1 MVPPKNGFLSLRL
14 PIFGSSY
21 YQCFYT
27 FGIAP
32 CSVGIFGIGI
42 PHIGRSRGSYF
53 QLSRQKPDQN
63 QFIVWKKH
71 TGDLKS
77 EHSIEE
83 NYFDPATVQIQS
95 IGMQK
100 WWESGHTYIHSL
112 ELGCIGFNIPS
123 ALKIALGKSWELGE
137 ISWLWRTQYIPPLG
151 STIFQHRYSLDKGR
165 CWSHVAKGPF

>member
-1 MVPPKNGFLSLRL
+1 MVPPKNGFLSLRF

-112 ELGCIGFNIPS
+112 ELGLLGLTSPQPS
-123 ALKIALGKSWELGE
+123 RLPSGNLESWGKSLGCE
-137 ISWLWRTQYIPPLG
+137 GPNTSLL
-151 STIFQHRYSLDKGR
+151 SAVRYFSIDTVWTKAVVGPM
-165 CWSHVAKGPF
+165 WPKGPF